1 MTENSIQSQDM
12 SLQSLLKDFY
22 RVPNYQREYVWGEKD
37 KRGNGG
43 EEVEQ
48 YLSDIFGEFEN
59 ATKDSAPEYFIGT
72 IVVCKS
78 SDSVF
83 ELIDGQQRTT
93 TSYLTLCA
101 IRDELTEIGAEITK
115 DMEDQIASSST
126 DYTGE
131 TVSRYRLEL
140 QYEDAGDILKQY
152 AEGKHAS
159 ADKASTRSIQNIG
172 SAYQTIRRFLKEQF
186 KGDAKSVKR
195 FYGYL
200 TNKVKI
206 IRIETPTVARALK
219 IFETIN
225 DRGVGLDAMD
235 LLKNLLFM
243 NAKTNEFD
251 KLKTVWKQLTDKI
264 YKAKEK
270 PLRFLRYYIL
280 ASYGVDN
287 KLREDDIYKWFL
299 DNQDKTGHATDP
311 LKFANELLSA
321 AKAYSN
327 FLGGLN
333 VEGGVERGLVDTRIL
348 GGASTK
354 QHLILLLA
362 ARNLAQSEFS
372 ELASEVEKTLFV
384 WMMTDTQGKE
394 YERKLVLYSRQLRE
408 VEGDEFDK
416 FLDSTLRY
424 ERRKLRKNF
433 RKNFKSVNSYDFR
446 KYRLKYILSKLTQF
460 IDIEAYG
467 ESEGRVNLNDYM
479 SNSND
484 IEHIH
489 PVGADET
496 VAEEFGKGAKDWEV
510 YERVGNLLLLEKSI
524 NRSIGAQGYAHK
536 TKKFTQSKFLLTKCQ
551 GGTKQNEIGVA
562 DKITN
567 TVRKI
572 ESFSE
577 WNSKAINGR
586 QKFLTK
592 LACTVWEVRKLT
604 EEDLI

>member
-43 EEVEQ
+43 EEVDQ
-48 YLSDIFGEFEN
+48 YLNDIFGEFEN

-78 SDSVF
+78 SDNVF

-101 IRDELTEIGAEITK
+101 IRDELEEIDVEITQ
-115 DMEDQIASSST
+115 DMKDQIASSST

-140 QYEDAGDILKQY
+140 QYEDAGDILKKY
-152 AEGKHAS
+152 AEGDHS
-159 ADKASTRSIQNIG
+159 EADKDSTRSIRNIG
-172 SAYQTIRRFLKEQF
+172 SAYQTIRRFLKEKF

-206 IRIETPTVARALK
+206 IRIQTPTVARALK

-243 NAKTNEFD
+243 NAKPSEFD
-251 KLKTVWKQLTDKI
+251 KLKTVWKELTDTI

-299 DNQDKTGHATDP
+299 DNQEKTGHTENP
-311 LKFANELLSA
+311 LGFANELLSA
-321 AKAYSN
+321 ANAYSN
-327 FLGGLN
+327 FLT
-333 VEGGVERGLVDTRIL
+333 GVNLKGTIERGLINTRIL

-362 ARNLAQSEFS
+362 ARHLTEAQFSEF
-372 ELASEVEKTLFV
+372 ASEVEKTLFV

-394 YERKLVLYSRQLRE
+394 YERKLVSYAKQLRE
-408 VEGDEFDK
+408 IEDDGFETFI
-416 FLDSTLRY
+416 DSTLKY
-424 ERRKLRKNF
+424 ERRKLRKRF
-433 RKNFKSVNSYDFR
+433 RDNFKIINTYDFQ
-446 KYRLKYILSKLTQF
+446 KYRLKYIISKLTQF
-460 IDIEAYG
+460 IDLEAYG
-467 ESEGRVNLNDYM
+467 ESEGRSNLHDYM

-489 PVGADET
+489 PVGAGESL
-496 VAEEFGKGAKDWEV
+496 AEEFGEGAKDW
-510 YERVGNLLLLEKSI
+510 
-524 NRSIGAQGYAHK
+524 
-536 TKKFTQSKFLLTKCQ
+536 
-551 GGTKQNEIGVA
+551 
-562 DKITN
+562 
-567 TVRKI
+567 
-572 ESFSE
+572 
-577 WNSKAINGR
+577 
-586 QKFLTK
+586 
-592 LACTVWEVRKLT
+592 
-604 EEDLI
+604 

>member
-1 MTENSIQSQDM
+1 MTEHSIQSQDM

-48 YLSDIFGEFEN
+48 YLNDIFGEFEN

-78 SDSVF
+78 ADSVF

-101 IRDELTEIGAEITK
+101 IRDELIEIGAEITQ
-115 DMEDQIASSST
+115 DMKDQIASSST
-126 DYTGE
+126 DHMGE

-140 QYEDAGDILKQY
+140 QYEDAGDILKEY
-152 AEGKHAS
+152 AEGEHDI
-159 ADKASTRSIQNIG
+159 ADKNSTRSIKNIG
-172 SAYQTIRRFLKEQF
+172 SAYRTIRHFLKEKF

-206 IRIETPTVARALK
+206 IRIQTPTVARALK

-243 NAKTNEFD
+243 NAKPSEFD
-251 KLKTVWKQLTDKI
+251 KLKTVWKELTDTI
-264 YKAKEK
+264 YNAKEK

-280 ASYGVDN
+280 ASFGVDN

-299 DNQDKTGHATDP
+299 DNQEKTGHTTNP
-311 LKFANELLSA
+311 LRFSSELLSG

-327 FLGGLN
+327 FLNGVN
-333 VEGGVERGLVDTRIL
+333 VKGAVERGLVNTRIL

-362 ARNLAQSEFS
+362 ARNLTETQFS
-372 ELASEVEKTLFV
+372 ELANEVEKTLFV

-394 YERKLVLYSRQLRE
+394 YERKLVSFAKQLRAIE
-408 VEGDEFDK
+408 DNGFETY
-416 FLDSTLRY
+416 LDSTLKY
-424 ERRKLRKNF
+424 ERRKLRKKF
-433 RKNFKSVNSYDFR
+433 RENFKTVNTYDFR

-460 IDIEAYG
+460 IDLEAYG
-467 ESEGRVNLNDYM
+467 ESDGRVNLNDYM

-496 VAEEFGKGAKDWEV
+496 VAEEFGEGAKNWEV

-524 NRSIGAQGYAHK
+524 NRSIGAEGYDYKLAK
-536 TKKFTQSKFLLTKCQ
+536 YAQSKFLLTKCQ
-551 GGTKQNEIGVA
+551 GDTKGNEIGVA

-572 ESFSE
+572 ESFPE
-577 WNSKAINGR
+577 WSADSVVER

-592 LACTVWEVRKLT
+592 LACTIWGVKKLRDD
-604 EEDLI
+604 DLI

>member
-48 YLSDIFGEFEN
+48 YLNDIFGEFEN
-59 ATKDSAPEYFIGT
+59 ATKESAPEYFIGT

-78 SDSVF
+78 SDGVF

-101 IRDELTEIGAEITK
+101 IRDELKEIGAEIAQ
-115 DMEDQIASSST
+115 DMKDQIASSST
-126 DYTGE
+126 DYNGE

-152 AEGKHAS
+152 AEGEHAT
-159 ADKASTRSIQNIG
+159 ADKASTRSIRNIA
-172 SAYQTIRRFLKEQF
+172 SAYQTIRLFLKEKF
-186 KGDAKSVKR
+186 KGDVKSVKR

-206 IRIETPTVARALK
+206 IRIQTPTVARALK

-243 NAKTNEFD
+243 NAKPTEFE
-251 KLKTVWKQLTDKI
+251 KLKTVWKELTDTI
-264 YKAKEK
+264 YKANEK

-287 KLREDDIYKWFL
+287 NLREDDIYKWFL
-299 DNQDKTGHATDP
+299 VNQDKTGHATNP
-311 LKFANELLSA
+311 LNFANELLSA

-327 FLGGLN
+327 FLNGTN
-333 VEGGVERGLVDTRIL
+333 VKGVTERGLVDTRIL

-362 ARNLAQSEFS
+362 ARHLPEPEFS
-372 ELASEVEKTLFV
+372 ELACEVEKTLFV

-394 YERKLVLYSRQLRE
+394 YERKLVSYAKQLRGIE
-408 VEGDEFDK
+408 DDEFAA
-416 FLDSTLRY
+416 FIDSTLNY
-424 ERRKLRKNF
+424 ERRKLRKTF
-433 RKNFKSVNSYDFR
+433 RKNFKSITSYDFR

-460 IDIEAYG
+460 IDLEAYG
-467 ESEGRVNLNDYM
+467 ESEGRINLNDYM

-489 PVGADET
+489 PSGANEG
-496 VAEEFGKGAKDWEV
+496 VAEEFGEGAKDWEV

-524 NRSIGAQGYAHK
+524 NRSIGAQGYKHK
-536 TKKFTQSKFLLTKCQ
+536 VSKFTQSKFLLTKCQ
-551 GGTKQNEIGVA
+551 GGSKQNEIGVA

-572 ESFSE
+572 DSFENWSA
-577 WNSKAINGR
+577 KAIDER

-592 LACTVWEVRKLT
+592 LACTVWEVRKLRDD
-604 EEDLI
+604 DLI

>member
-1 MTENSIQSQDM
+1 MTEHSIQSQDM

-48 YLSDIFGEFEN
+48 YLNDIFGEFEN
-59 ATKDSAPEYFIGT
+59 ATKESAPEYFIGT

-78 SDSVF
+78 SDGVF

-101 IRDELTEIGAEITK
+101 IRDELTEIGADITQ
-115 DMEDQIASSST
+115 DMKDQIASSST

-131 TVSRYRLEL
+131 TVARYRLEL

-152 AEGKHAS
+152 AEGEHEAANKQR
-159 ADKASTRSIQNIG
+159 TRSIQNIG
-172 SAYQTIRRFLKEQF
+172 SAYGTIRHFLKEKF

-206 IRIETPTVARALK
+206 IRIQTPTVARALK

-235 LLKNLLFM
+235 LLKSLLFM
-243 NAKTNEFD
+243 NAKPGEFD
-251 KLKTVWKQLTDKI
+251 KLKTIWKELTDTI
-264 YKAKEK
+264 YKANEK

-280 ASYGVDN
+280 ASYGIDN

-299 DNQDKTGHATDP
+299 DNEEKTGHASNP
-311 LKFANELLSA
+311 LAFANELLSA
-321 AKAYSN
+321 ARAYSN
-327 FLGGLN
+327 FLGGVN
-333 VEGGVERGLVDTRIL
+333 VSGVVERGLVDTRIL

-362 ARNLAQSEFS
+362 ARHVSEAQFS
-372 ELASEVEKTLFV
+372 ELAGEVEKTLFV

-394 YERKLVLYSRQLRE
+394 YERKLVSYAKQLRE
-408 VEGDEFDK
+408 IEEDGFETFIDT
-416 FLDSTLRY
+416 TLRY
-424 ERRKLRKNF
+424 ERRKLRKTF
-433 RKNFKSVNSYDFR
+433 RQNFKSVNSYDFR

-460 IDIEAYG
+460 IDLEAYG
-467 ESEGRVNLNDYM
+467 ESEGRVNLHDYM

-489 PVGADET
+489 PVGANET
-496 VAEEFGKGAKDWEV
+496 VAEEFGEGAKDWEV
-510 YERVGNLLLLEKSI
+510 YERIGNLLLLEKSI
-524 NRSIGAQGYAHK
+524 NRSIGAQGYSEKVEKLA
-536 TKKFTQSKFLLTKCQ
+536 QSKFLLTKCQ

-572 ESFSE
+572 ESFAD
-577 WNSKAINGR
+577 WNAEAIEDR

-592 LACTVWEVRKLT
+592 LACTVWEVRKLKT
-604 EEDLI
+604 MI